1 MSKLRWV
8 TTFFILLGMNVV
20 IRKTGPTADQHT
32 APVYVFMRFV
42 SVENIVLSYPDQE
55 VAGSD
60 VL

>member
-1 MSKLRWV
+1 
-8 TTFFILLGMNVV
+8 MNVV